1 MKENRNTYHSTQ
13 PYTFMFSSILQTIEH
28 EFSGSHALSLAT
40 AVCEF
45 HRIPISPHFREA
57 AVYCMKE
64 LASYG
69 MEVNHLRLAADGKHK
84 YWNYTPPLEW
94 KIETATLSINNI
106 PWVRYEECPLSLI
119 QRSHPVDI
127 ETDIVRVTSEE
138 ELTSE
143 IEGKIIYSDLPLETM
158 KNGVFHKKAGGVIV
172 VSRSPLQKEN
182 PLFARAHSYLSLWG
196 EPCSG
201 FTISQKQSEKL
212 GFLCNKGSVKGKMKI
227 ESSLYPGWIDIIEG
241 YIPGET
247 EEEVV
252 VIAHLCHPRPS
263 ANDNAS
269 GVGVLMEIAR
279 VLNMAIGHSL
289 SIPRRGI
296 RFLLVPEILGTVA
309 YCASTERFLKQCIAG
324 INLDM
329 VGQNQRL
336 CGSTLFLERT
346 PDALPS
352 CVNDVAESICNAV
365 LGNQSPGRPFS
376 FSSTPFSRLSDHSVL
391 SSPDVGIPCPM
402 LIQWPDYFYHTSLDT
417 PDNLDPST
425 MKKVGVMAAT
435 YIYFLATAQAQE
447 AGWVADLVMQ
457 NALKRIEIGSRNFM
471 KENDPGSYCEY
482 LTYLLEREEKALLS
496 VQRWA
501 DTDVTSHLLQLEDSV
516 EKKGSI
522 DPSKHHKKYTGPIP
536 QKFFPG
542 PIPLQ
547 DILLSLSLEER
558 DTCMHT
564 IHENTDSEIVRLLA
578 GYWADGQRT
587 IPEINRCISFE
598 RGGDNYGFLEW
609 YFRFLEIHNR
619 VVVR

>member
-1 MKENRNTYHSTQ
+1 M
-13 PYTFMFSSILQTIEH
+13 YTSILQTIEH
-28 EFSGSHALSLAT
+28 EFSGSHARSVAT
-40 AVCEF
+40 AVCKF
-45 HRIPISPHFREA
+45 HRIPISPHFRDA
-57 AVYCMKE
+57 ALFCMKE

-69 MEVNHLRLAADGKHK
+69 IEVNHCRFPADGKCR

-106 PWVRYEECPLSLI
+106 PWVRFEECPLSLI
-119 QRSHPVDI
+119 QRSHPVDL
-127 ETDIVRVTSEE
+127 ETDIVRVTCEKEFST
-138 ELTSE
+138 EL
-143 IEGKIIYSDLPLETM
+143 EGKIIYSDLPLETV
-158 KNGVFHKKAGGVIV
+158 KNWALHTKAGGIIV

-182 PLFARAHSYLSLWG
+182 PLFSRAHSYLSFWG

-201 FTISQKQSEKL
+201 FTISQKQRKTLDFS
-212 GFLCNKGSVKGKMKI
+212 CNKGPVRGKMKI
-227 ESSLYPGWIDIIEG
+227 ESSLHPGWMDIVEG

-252 VIAHLCHPRPS
+252 VLAHLCHPRSS

-269 GVGVLMEIAR
+269 GVGLLMEIAR

-289 SIPRRGI
+289 PIPRRGI
-296 RFLLVPEILGTVA
+296 RFLLVPEILGTVV
-309 YCASTERFLKQCIAG
+309 YCASTERFLNQCIAG

-365 LGNQSPGRPFS
+365 QGNQSVQPFS
-376 FSSTPFSRLSDHSVL
+376 FASTPFSRLSDHSVL

-425 MKKVGVMAAT
+425 MKKVGIMAAT
-435 YIYFLATAQAQE
+435 YVYFLATAQAQE
-447 AGWVADLVMQ
+447 AEWVADLVMQ
-457 NALKRIEIGSRNFM
+457 NALKRIEIGSQNFM
-471 KENDPGSYCEY
+471 KENDPEFYCEY
-482 LTYLLEREEKALLS
+482 LNYLLEREEKALLS

-522 DPSKHHKKYTGPIP
+522 GLLKHHKKNTGPIP

-558 DTCMHT
+558 DTCLHT
-564 IHENTDSEIVRLLA
+564 IHENTDNEIVRLLA
-578 GYWADGQRT
+578 GFWTDGQRT
-587 IPEINRCISFE
+587 IQEINRCISFE
-598 RGGDNYGFLEW
+598 RGGDNHEFLEW
-609 YFRFLEIHNR
+609 YFHFLEIHNR
-619 VVVR
+619 VVIR